1 MFKPTLL
8 AFFFSFLTLYS
19 FSQSNVVKGSVA
31 DTTEKIN
38 LTNAVVALLRS
49 ADSGLVTFTRIKP
62 DGKFSVSAPA
72 SGKYILLITY
82 PGYADHADF
91 LEVNGSLDIG
101 RVYMLSKAVVLENVI
116 VRASAVRMKGDT
128 LAFLADSFKV
138 REGATVEDLLK
149 RLPGLSVNSKGEIT
163 AQGQKV
169 EKVLVDGDEFFGDD
183 PTLATRN
190 LQALSVKEVQVFDR
204 KSDQATFTGVDD
216 GQSQKTINLKL
227 KDEFKKG
234 YFGKVKLGGGLP
246 NRWENQAMINAFKDK
261 RKLSVYGI
269 MANTNNNSLGWGD
282 ENQFGGNM
290 NTNMEIGDDGSVM
303 MYSQGDEFGG
313 TGGFYGEGL
322 PQSLSIGTSYAN
334 KWNENRSN
342 VSGAYRFQKLQ
353 TEANT
358 LVTTQNL
365 LPDTQFY
372 NNEKGRNIAERMRN
386 KAQIKSEIFID
397 SMQSLTFS
405 INGSYGQNS
414 TYNQFESEALNG
426 KRLPV
431 NQSNRTTSADGT
443 QAQFG
448 VNALYKLK
456 FKKQR
461 RTLSVNITDQF
472 NENTTEGFL
481 LTYNQF
487 YNEQGLYKKDTV
499 DQRKDNYTRGN
510 SLSGKI
516 AYTEPVGKNGI
527 IEVNYGYGSTK
538 SRQTRL
544 SYDRV
549 EGKDDVL
556 NTIFSNDFKF
566 ETKNQRTG
574 AGYRYNGKKVQ
585 FGLGSDVAF
594 TNWKQDDLF
603 RDTTRLYDFTNF
615 FPRANIS
622 YKLGQY
628 SRISVNY
635 NGNTT
640 APSANQLQPVA
651 DNNDPLNIMIG
662 NPNLVQSFNHRIS
675 LNYNFWKVLTN
686 SGMWTGLWFNPTSN
700 AFSTRDLVDGF
711 GRRVSQTVNVNGNY
725 NFGGYVG
732 YNFKLKKSGLRF
744 DISFDPTLNRMT
756 NFINGIENK
765 TESRNLGLSINM
777 GKDKEKKY
785 SLNISQGANYN
796 FSKSSIRPDVPTKFW
811 TTRTGFDGRYE
822 FPKDISVFTDF
833 NYNWRQKTDVFDNNN
848 NAFIWNAGIDKKLV
862 KKQDMRIGF
871 RMSDILNQN
880 IGFQRNISSNYI
892 SERTFDVIRQYWLL
906 TLQWNFNKGPQKA
919 EEGFSF

>member
-8 AFFFSFLTLYS
+8 SFLFSILTLWS
-19 FSQSNVVKGSVA
+19 LAQSRTISGSVG
-31 DTTEKIN
+31 DTTEEIS
-38 LTNAVVALLRS
+38 LTNAAVALLRA
-49 ADSGLVTFTRIKP
+49 ADSGLVTFTRAKP
-62 DGKFSVSAPA
+62 DGKFLLTAPA
-72 SGKYILLITY
+72 DGKYILLITY

-91 LEVNGSLDIG
+91 LEINGPADLGNIN
-101 RVYMLSKAVVLENVI
+101 MLTKAVVLQNVI

-128 LAFLADSFKV
+128 LSFAADSFKV
-138 REGATVEDLLK
+138 SEGATVEDLLK
-149 RLPGLSVNSKGEIT
+149 RLPGLSVNNKGEIT

-190 LQALSVKEVQVFDR
+190 LQALAVKEVQVFDK

-227 KDEFKKG
+227 KDDFKKG

-261 RKLSVYGI
+261 RKLSVYGV
-269 MANTNNNSLGWGD
+269 MSNTNNNSLGWS
-282 ENQFGGNM
+282 EESQFGGNL

-303 MYSQGDEFGG
+303 MWSQGDEFGG
-313 TGGFYGEGL
+313 TGGYYGEGL
-322 PQSLSIGTSYAN
+322 PQSMSIGTSYAN

-342 VSGAYRFQKLQ
+342 VNGAYRFQRMR

-358 LVTTQNL
+358 TVTTQNI

-372 NNEKGRNIAERMRN
+372 NNEKGRNIAERWRN

-405 INGSYGQNS
+405 LSGSYGENNI
-414 TYNQFESEALNG
+414 YNEYISEALNG
-426 KRLPV
+426 KQLPV
-431 NQSNRTTSADGT
+431 NQSSRTTNADGI
-443 QAQFG
+443 QSQFSAS
-448 VNALYKLK
+448 ALYKLK
-456 FKKQR
+456 FKKAR
-461 RTLSVNITDQF
+461 RTLSISFSDQF
-472 NENTTEGFL
+472 NQNETEGFL

-487 YNEQGLYKKDTV
+487 YNEQGLFRKDTV
-499 DQRKDNYTRGN
+499 DQRKDNFSRGN
-510 SLSGKI
+510 SISGKV
-516 AYTEPVGKNGI
+516 AYTEPVGKKGI
-527 IEVNYGYGSTK
+527 VEINYSYGLTK
-538 SRQTRL
+538 SDQTRL
-544 SYDRV
+544 SYDRE

-556 NTIFSNDFKF
+556 NEVFSNDFRF
-566 ETKNQRTG
+566 ETKTQRAGT
-574 AGYRYNGKKVQ
+574 GYRFNGKKIQ
-585 FGLGSDVAF
+585 FGFGGDIAF
-594 TNWKQDDLF
+594 TDWQQDDLF

-615 FPRANIS
+615 FPRANFS
-622 YKLGQY
+622 YKLGQF
-628 SRISVNY
+628 SRISMNY

-686 SGMWTGLWFNPTSN
+686 SGFWSSFWFNPTSN
-700 AFSTRDLVDGF
+700 DFSTRDVVDQF
-711 GRRVSQTVNVNGNY
+711 GRRVSQTVNVKGNY

-732 YNFKLKKSGLRF
+732 YDFKWKKP
-744 DISFDPTLNRMT
+744 DISINMSFDPTFNQRT

-765 TESRNLGLSINM
+765 TVSRNVGYSV
-777 GKDKEKKY
+777 GFRKDKEKKY
-785 SLNISQGANYN
+785 FISLSQGVNYN

-811 TTRTGFDGRYE
+811 TTRTGFDGQYQL
-822 FPKDISVFTDF
+822 PKNFSITTDLS
-833 NYNWRQKTDVFDNNN
+833 YNWRQQTDVFDQNN
-848 NAFIWNAGIDKKLV
+848 NALIWNAGIEKKII
-862 KKQDMRIGF
+862 KKQDMRLGF
-871 RMSDILNQN
+871 RINDILNQN

-892 SERTFDVIRQYWLL
+892 TERTYDVIRQYWLV
-906 TLQWNFNKGPQKA
+906 TFQWNFNKGPQKA
-919 EEGFSF
+919 ED